1 MKTIKFYLLFSAAFL
16 VGFGRFYFYTM
27 HLEHNSLQKFIEKK
41 IEGSATVVAEPDR
54 RDNSLRLTIRIDSL
68 SEKVFTDRGLVLIT
82 VDPYSNIQYGDQFN
96 FSGVLQL
103 PRNFKTDSGREFNY
117 VRFLEK
123 DGILYQLNK
132 PTVKNISHDHG
143 EWLESNLLKIKY
155 SFLNHEAEVIPEPNL
170 SLLGGLLLG
179 TKQSLGKGLLDNFQK
194 VGVIHMVVI
203 SGYNITIVAE
213 AIASA
218 FSFLPRLLGFSL
230 SAGSVILFV
239 LMTGASSA
247 SVRAAVMTIVA
258 ILGKLLRRK
267 YDVMRALLFSALLMV
282 FMNPLILV
290 FDPSFQLSFGATLG
304 LLVVSPVITPYAIN
318 ISDVFKLRETIV
330 STVATQIFLLPFL
343 LYQSGIFSM
352 VALPVNLLVLFPV
365 PFTMLIG
372 FLTGLLSFIN
382 LPLALVL
389 GFVSNFLLSYIL
401 FVVTT
406 AAKRSFAAVS
416 IPIFSFKIVVLV
428 YFIYAVILL
437 KLHRRNASRS
447 PPNLDF
453 QKMHQHTSS
462 YQLERSQG

>member
-1 MKTIKFYLLFSAAFL
+1 MVAFL
-16 VGFGRFYFYTM
+16 VGFGRFYFYSTP
-27 HLEHNSLQKFIEKK
+27 LEHDGLRKFIGEK

-54 RDNSLRLTIRIDSL
+54 RDNSLRLTIRINNL
-68 SEKVFTDRGLVLIT
+68 SGKVPDGRGFVLIT
-82 VDPYSNIQYGDQFN
+82 VDPYSNIKYGDQFD
-96 FSGVLQL
+96 FVGTLQF
-103 PRNFKTDSGREFNY
+103 PNNFKTDSGREFNY

-132 PTVKNISHDHG
+132 PRIKNISHGYG
-143 EWLESNLLKIKY
+143 EWLENNLLKIKY
-155 SFLNHEAEVIPEPNL
+155 SFLNHEARVIGEPNL

-179 TKQSLGKGLLDNFQK
+179 TKQSLGKELLADFQK
-194 VGVIHMVVI
+194 AGVIHMVVI

-213 AIASA
+213 AITSVL
-218 FSFLPRLLGFSL
+218 SFLPRLVGLGFG
-230 SAGSVILFV
+230 AGAVILFV

-258 ILGKLLRRK
+258 ILGKFLGRK

-304 LLVVSPVITPYAIN
+304 LLVVSPVILPYAVKVPN
-318 ISDVFKLRETIV
+318 FFKLRETIV
-330 STVATQIFLLPFL
+330 ATVATQIFLLPFL
-343 LYQSGIFSM
+343 LYQAGIFSV

-365 PFTMLIG
+365 PFTMLVG
-372 FLTGLLSFIN
+372 FLTGLLSFIY
-382 LPLALVL
+382 LPLTLVF

-401 FVVTT
+401 FSVTT
-406 AAKRSFAAVS
+406 AAKQSFAAVTL
-416 IPIFSFKIVVLV
+416 PVFSFKIVLVV
-428 YFIYAVILL
+428 YFFYAFILW
-437 KLHRRNASRS
+437 KLRQRNASRS

-462 YQLERSQG
+462 CQPEHSQG